1 MSEPVG
7 KVEDQVQRD
16 RKQAFE
22 LLLGWL
28 EEVHGHMATWK
39 DANPNGVH
47 RNALYFLVKTISDS
61 CKGSYVLTDLEL
73 YDQAGA
79 LLRVAIEN
87 LWLLDLLGSNH
98 PRAEA
103 TLTNWING
111 KRLQPASVRKMLA
124 EEFDEIDL
132 EETVHLRFMND
143 VYSELCNY
151 IHPQPM
157 SMSASAFERNLVVVL
172 TSILG
177 ALPNFLCKFEVEIPD
192 KLFQQGNFLTAM
204 IPAMLTN
211 HQPQELREIVEN
223 FSSFMVALT
232 IERTGECGDT

>member
-7 KVEDQVQRD
+7 KVEEQVQSD

-87 LWLLDLLGSNH
+87 IWLLDHLGSNH
-98 PRAEA
+98 PRAEE
-103 TLTNWING
+103 TLKNWING
-111 KRLQPASVRKMLA
+111 KRLQPTSVRKMLA

-132 EETVHLRFMND
+132 EKTEHLQFMND

-177 ALPNFLCKFEVEIPD
+177 ALPSFLCKFEVEIPD
-192 KLFQQGNFLTAM
+192 KLFQQGDLLVAR
-204 IPAMLTN
+204 IPVMLTN
-211 HQPQELREIVEN
+211 HQPQELREIVED
-223 FSSFMVALT
+223 FSSFIMALS